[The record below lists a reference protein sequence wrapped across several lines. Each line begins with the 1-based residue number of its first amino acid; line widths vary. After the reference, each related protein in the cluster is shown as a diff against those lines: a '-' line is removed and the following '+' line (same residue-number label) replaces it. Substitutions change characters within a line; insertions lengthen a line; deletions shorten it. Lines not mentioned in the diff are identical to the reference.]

1 MDRLIKKLSYTRII
15 AMSFILVIL
24 IGSVILHLPI
34 SSRSGEWTPF
44 FNCLFTA
51 TSATCVTG
59 LTVYD
64 TYTQWSLFGQITI
77 LVMVQIGGLGL
88 MSFITMFSIFTK
100 RKITLHE
107 RKLLMQ
113 SSGNMRMSGVMKL
126 LKRIIIG
133 TFLLEGIGAI
143 AFMFVFIPREG
154 VLKGIYHSIFYAVIG
169 FCNAGFDLTGEYQPF
184 ASFTLPEYRF
194 NLPLN
199 IILMC
204 LIFVGGIGFGV
215 WSDVM
220 RNKQHFR
227 RYSLQSKIILTSSVF
242 LLVVGTVVYL
252 FTEWNA
258 ALAGMDMGEK
268 FLAATFLSV
277 TSRTAGYV
285 TVDMSTLSEAGSLF
299 AVVLMCIGGAPASM
313 AGGIKITTMMILV
326 YAIICEAKGEHDVTI
341 FKRRLEDDLVKQAAV
356 IALIYVTAI
365 ITSTMLICMFEDFSL
380 REILFETASAASTM
394 GASMGITPYLSVPS
408 KIIIMVLM
416 FGGRIG
422 GLSLFLFFGEKKKQG
437 NIARPI
443 EKVLIG

>member
-1 MDRLIKKLSYTRII
+1 MDRLIKKFSYTRII
-15 AMSFILVIL
+15 AMSFLLVIL
-24 IGSVILHLPI
+24 IGSLILHLPI

-64 TYTQWSLFGQITI
+64 TYTHWSLFGQITI

-113 SSGNMRMSGVMKL
+113 SSGNMRMSGVMRL

-133 TFLLEGIGAI
+133 TFALEGIGAI
-143 AFMFVFIPREG
+143 AFMFVFIPKEG
-154 VLKGIYHSIFYAVIG
+154 VLKGIYHSVFYAVIG
-169 FCNAGFDLTGEYQPF
+169 FCNAGFDLTGEYQPYS
-184 ASFTLPEYRF
+184 SFVLPEYQF

-199 IILMC
+199 IIMMT

-215 WSDVM
+215 WNDIV
-220 RNKQHFR
+220 RNKCNFKK
-227 RYSLQSKIILTSSVF
+227 YSLQSKIILSSSF
-242 LLVVGTVVYL
+242 LLLIVGTLVYL

-258 ALAGMDMGEK
+258 ALEGMTVGQK
-268 FLAATFLSV
+268 LLASTFLSV
-277 TSRTAGYV
+277 TSRTAGYA

-313 AGGIKITTMMILV
+313 AGGIKITTMTILV
-326 YAIICEAKGEHDVTI
+326 YAIICESRGENDVTI

-365 ITSTMLICMFEDFSL
+365 IVSTMTISILEDFSL
-380 REILFETASAASTM
+380 REILFEAASAASTM
-394 GASMGITPYLSVPS
+394 GASMGITPYLSIPS
-408 KIIIMVLM
+408 KMIIMILM

-422 GLSLFLFFGEKKKQG
+422 GLSLFLFFGEKIKKG
-437 NIARPI
+437 NVARPI

>member
-1 MDRLIKKLSYTRII
+1 
-15 AMSFILVIL
+15 
-24 IGSVILHLPI
+24 
-34 SSRSGEWTPF
+34 
-44 FNCLFTA
+44 
-51 TSATCVTG
+51 
-59 LTVYD
+59 
-64 TYTQWSLFGQITI
+64 
-77 LVMVQIGGLGL
+77 

-133 TFLLEGIGAI
+133 TFALEGIGAI
-143 AFMFVFIPREG
+143 AFMFVFIPKEG
-154 VLKGIYHSIFYAVIG
+154 VLKGIYHSVFYAVIG

-184 ASFTLPEYRF
+184 ASFTLPGYQF

-199 IILMC
+199 VIMMC
-204 LIFVGGIGFGV
+204 LIFVGGIGFSV
-215 WSDVM
+215 WNDIM
-220 RNKQHFR
+220 RNKWHFKK
-227 RYSLQSKIILTSSVF
+227 YSLQSKIILLSSFV
-242 LLVVGTVVYL
+242 LLIAGAMIYL
-252 FTEWNA
+252 ITEWNA
-258 ALAGMDMGEK
+258 ALEGMTIGQK

-285 TVDMSTLSEAGSLF
+285 TVDMSTLSEAGGLF

-313 AGGIKITTMMILV
+313 AGGIKITTMTILV
-326 YAIICEAKGEHDVTI
+326 YAIICESRGENDVTI

-365 ITSTMLICMFEDFSL
+365 IASTMLICTLEDFSL

-408 KIIIMVLM
+408 KIIIMILM

-422 GLSLFLFFGEKKKQG
+422 GLSLFLFFGEKKRQG